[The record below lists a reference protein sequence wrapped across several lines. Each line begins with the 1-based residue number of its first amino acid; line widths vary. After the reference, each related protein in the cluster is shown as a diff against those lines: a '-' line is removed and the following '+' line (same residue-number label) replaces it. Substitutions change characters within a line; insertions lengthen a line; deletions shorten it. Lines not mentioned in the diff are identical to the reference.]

1 MDKEKEQVIKNRKG
15 FIAALDQSGG
25 SSGKTLALYGVEKE
39 RYKDDKEMFDLIH
52 KFRKRIMTS
61 SVFTSNEIIGVI
73 LFQETM
79 NRKINKKFVADYLW
93 DEKNIVSFLK
103 VDKGLMD
110 IENGV
115 QLMKPNPELLNILD
129 EVKSKNIFGTKMRSV
144 IHEANKKGIEEVV
157 RQQFTI
163 AKTIFNAGLVPIIE
177 PEVNI
182 TSPDKEQIEIIL
194 KQAIDK
200 ELENLDD
207 NMKVIFKFSLPSKDN
222 FYSDYLTNP
231 KVLKVVALSGGYT
244 RSDACKILSRN
255 NGVVASFS
263 RALLE
268 GLEEKQTNNE
278 FDNTLKNNI
287 KEIYEASES

>member
-129 EVKSKNIFGTKMRSV
+129 EAKSKNIFGTKMRSV
-144 IHEANKKGIEEVV
+144 IHEANKKGIEDVV

-194 KQAIDK
+194 KEAIDK

-222 FYSDYLTNP
+222 FYSCYLTNP

>member
-1 MDKEKEQVIKNRKG
+1 MDRKKEQVIKMRQG

-25 SSGKTLALYGVEKE
+25 SSGKTLALYGVEKD

-61 SVFTSNEIIGVI
+61 SVFSKEEIIGVI

-79 NRKINKKFVADYLW
+79 NRKIDKKFVADYLW

-103 VDKGLMD
+103 VDKGLLD
-110 IENGV
+110 VENGV

-129 EVKSKNIFGTKMRSV
+129 EAKDKNIFGTKMRSV

-157 RQQFTI
+157 RQQFTL
-163 AKTIFNAGLVPIIE
+163 AKTIFDAGLVPIIE

-182 TSPDKEQIEIIL
+182 ASPDKEQIEIIL
-194 KQAIDK
+194 KEAIDK

-207 NMKVIFKFSLPSKDN
+207 SMKVIFKFSLPSKDN

-244 RSDACKILSRN
+244 RSEACEILSRN

-268 GLEEKQTNNE
+268 DLEEKQSKEE

-287 KEIYEASES
+287 RQIYEASVK

>member
-1 MDKEKEQVIKNRKG
+1 MDKEKEQVIKMRKG

-25 SSGKTLALYGVEKE
+25 SSGKTLALYGVGKD

-61 SVFTSNEIIGVI
+61 SVFSKEEIIGVI

-103 VDKGLMD
+103 VDNGLLD
-110 IENGV
+110 EENGV

-129 EVKSKNIFGTKMRSV
+129 EAKNKNIFGTKMRSV

-157 RQQFTI
+157 RQQFTL
-163 AKTIFNAGLVPIIE
+163 AKTIFDVGLVPIIE

-194 KQAIDK
+194 KEAIDK

-244 RSDACKILSRN
+244 RSEACEILSRN

-268 GLEEKQTNNE
+268 GLEEKQSKE
-278 FDNTLKNNI
+278 KFDNTLKNNI
-287 KEIYEASES
+287 RQIYEASES